1 MASKKE
7 GKKKESSN
15 KKKTKKKS
23 SVSKKS
29 NDKIADILVEN
40 FVSLQKVMVDLTE
53 RVDGLTNEVSS
64 LVGLFEKT
72 AKSIA
77 EKEVKEKGGPVNIDK
92 SMKNLTDK
100 LEVLLDQ
107 NKTIARGI
115 TLVHESISEEEE
127 ETPQRPPAQ
136 PSQQQSPQQ
145 RPPAQQQSPPQPT
158 QRPMP
163 PKSLPQQNPRQA
175 PPQQGPPQ
183 PSQGQ
188 NVQRNEQGFQGYKK
202 SLA

>member
-7 GKKKESSN
+7 VKKKESS
-15 KKKTKKKS
+15 KKKKKQKKS
-23 SVSKKS
+23 STNKKS

-53 RVDGLTNEVSS
+53 RVDGLTNEVSG

-77 EKEVKEKGGPVNIDK
+77 EKEVKENRGPVNIDK

-127 ETPQRPPAQ
+127 TPQTKPTPQQ
-136 PSQQQSPQQ
+136 PQSPQ
-145 RPPAQQQSPPQPT
+145 T
-158 QRPMP
+158 
-163 PKSLPQQNPRQA
+163 
-175 PPQQGPPQ
+175 PPQQGPQQFQQQRPPTQQQGPPQ
-183 PSQGQ
+183 SQQQRPPQGQ
-188 NVQRNEQGFQGYKK
+188 NVQRTGQGFQGYKK